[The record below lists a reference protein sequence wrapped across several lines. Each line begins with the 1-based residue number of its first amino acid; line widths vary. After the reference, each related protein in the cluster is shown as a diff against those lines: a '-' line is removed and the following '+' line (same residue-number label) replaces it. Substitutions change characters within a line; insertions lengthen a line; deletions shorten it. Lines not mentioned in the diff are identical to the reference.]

1 MKKKLGQRSLRSG
14 SYAVGFG
21 KPPVHARF
29 KPGLSGN
36 PRGRPKTQ
44 KSDGQILADIL
55 NARVRVNEAGEMKQI
70 TRREALYKNLIAK
83 ALQGNPSAQR
93 LLLQIM
99 TELGATTEDP
109 KAMSVAVRFV
119 KAGEVETG

>member
-1 MKKKLGQRSLRSG
+1 MKNKFGHRSVRSG

-29 KPGLSGN
+29 KPGQSGN
-36 PRGRPKTQ
+36 PRGRPKAQ

-99 TELGATTEDP
+99 TELGATTEDS

-119 KAGEVETG
+119 KVGEV